1 MTVNF
6 LLNWDIYLGLMVIA
20 LLAATLLPLGSEAFL
35 LTLAAQGY
43 DIWALWFWATLGNS
57 LGSIINYGLGR
68 YLLHYQDKRWFPI
81 RPPTLN
87 KAQMHFQ
94 RYGQWS
100 ILFAWLPIIGDAL
113 TLVAGIL
120 KMHFGL
126 FVVLVIL
133 GKGLRYAVLVGILS
147 VV

>member
-1 MTVNF
+1 MSAELF
-6 LLNWDIYLGLMVIA
+6 LNWDIYLGLMVIA

-35 LTLAAQGY
+35 LTLASQGY
-43 DIWALWFWATLGNS
+43 DPWALWFWATLGNS

-68 YLLHYQDKRWFPI
+68 YLNHYQNKRWFPI
-81 RPPTLN
+81 SPQTLI
-87 KAQMHFQ
+87 KAQFHFQ

-147 VV
+147 IF